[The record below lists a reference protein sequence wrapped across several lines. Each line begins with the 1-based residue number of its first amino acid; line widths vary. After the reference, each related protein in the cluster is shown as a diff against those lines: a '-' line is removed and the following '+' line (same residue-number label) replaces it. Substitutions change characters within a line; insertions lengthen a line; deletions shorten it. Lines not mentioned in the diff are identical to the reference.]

1 MKFLAAEQLSINLKN
16 RLRRINPKEVVHF
29 SSPRSIVFRFMELY
43 ILSKLIMDMGKNE
56 QQIESAFKAS

>member
-16 RLRRINPKEVVHF
+16 RLRRINPKEVVHL
-29 SSPRSIVFRFMELY
+29 SSLRSIVFRFMELY